1 MLTWEFMTTDIDF
14 LMFSEFFWYV
24 LLFWGFC
31 RYMSHDHCSGGI
43 SMGLRTIGLPW
54 GLLCCWTQHGKT
66 VPSGASTWK
75 FLQKSWRANDGCWWS
90 NQLNT
95 SMVLI
100 CQGFLNFCFFFFGE
114 TKPFGNLVIF
124 SKKNPAFFGFLG
136 VFRPGVWVLMG
147 YQQDHSQLGDLR
159 HWAIEAHPRRH
170 RCHCQ
175 TSSLHQRSTNVPP
188 RWVVLQGWN
197 EKSCKFFNLEVFSEL
212 FGTTSL

>member
-1 MLTWEFMTTDIDF
+1 MLTWEFMTIDIDF

-43 SMGLRTIGLPW
+43 SMGLRTIGLHW
-54 GLLCCWTQHGKT
+54 GLLCCWTQYGKT

-75 FLQKSWRANDGCWWS
+75 LLQKSWRANDGCWWS

-114 TKPFGNLVIF
+114 TEPFGNLVIF
-124 SKKNPAFFGFLG
+124 SKKKNCIFWVFWGVPAGCLG
-136 VFRPGVWVLMG
+136 VDGIPTGPFSARRP
-147 YQQDHSQLGDLR
+147 
-159 HWAIEAHPRRH
+159 
-170 RCHCQ
+170 
-175 TSSLHQRSTNVPP
+175 SSLGHWGSSKEASVPLPDVLSSPAEHQCSSQMSGSSRMK
-188 RWVVLQGWN
+188 RKILQ
-197 EKSCKFFNLEVFSEL
+197 VF
-212 FGTTSL
+212 